1 MKKILSVALVLIMM
15 LSVFTVTA
23 SAESTA
29 DYYDV
34 RVGDVYYSMY
44 DDGAYVVG
52 YDVDPDNIAPAGA
65 ITIPETVSNRG
76 KKYTVV
82 GIETEAFYNSLF
94 TSITLPST
102 IKHIGDY
109 AFSTCDYLEE
119 VIIPGNCY
127 LDFFGLNVFVAT
139 PFEAEIY
146 SKDETIFGKNVLY
159 SYTGNADEYVIPEE
173 ITILANNCFFMS
185 GVKSVVFNDS
195 ITEIPYY
202 AFASCRNLKEII
214 IPDSVEYI
222 GDGAF
227 KDCTG
232 LEKVTLGK
240 NVYTLGVDCF
250 ANTKLKSIHLGPNVN
265 SIYGAFNNCKDLEAI
280 TIDPA
285 NETFIVKGD
294 AVYSDLSNLVDIE
307 ALANTLYMLE
317 YYILSKTPA
326 ELTLDDDVVAIGP
339 FAFYNNKNLKTI
351 SAKTIGIVD
360 AYAFNGSTIEKFDA
374 NMLMLVGGN
383 AFRNCKN
390 LKSIDLHNVW
400 SFGTSAFE
408 NCTSLDNVTFSEGVY
423 EIGELAF
430 ANTGLKNVTVYGDDC
445 YIYEAAFKGCKEL
458 ESVRL
463 EEGVSYVGMNV
474 FLDCPKLK
482 TIYLSKTV
490 KYFEDNAFNGC
501 DNVIFQLIK
510 NTTAYKHIKN
520 NTDYSFEVVGN
531 YSFFQRIID
540 FFKALFGI
548 E

>member
-15 LSVFTVTA
+15 LSVFSVTA

-119 VIIPGNCY
+119 VIIPSNCY

-185 GVKSVVFNDS
+185 GVKNVVFNDS

-227 KDCTG
+227 LGCESLIEIVTKPTIRSG
-232 LEKVTLGK
+232 KEAAAYLEKLRSIFLYCDTSYARSDRGQIRCDVNISLRPKGSKEFGTKVEMKNIMGFNFTKAKREKSKVRICLTGASGGGKTTL
-240 NVYTLGVDCF
+240 C
-250 ANTKLKSIHLGPNVN
+250 HLIP
-265 SIYGAFNNCKDLEAI
+265 K
-280 TIDPA
+280 
-285 NETFIVKGD
+285 
-294 AVYSDLSNLVDIE
+294 
-307 ALANTLYMLE
+307 
-317 YYILSKTPA
+317 
-326 ELTLDDDVVAIGP
+326 
-339 FAFYNNKNLKTI
+339 FYNFESFSTNNYRTFF
-351 SAKTIGIVD
+351 
-360 AYAFNGSTIEKFDA
+360 FN
-374 NMLMLVGGN
+374 
-383 AFRNCKN
+383 C
-390 LKSIDLHNVW
+390 
-400 SFGTSAFE
+400 
-408 NCTSLDNVTFSEGVY
+408 
-423 EIGELAF
+423 
-430 ANTGLKNVTVYGDDC
+430 
-445 YIYEAAFKGCKEL
+445 
-458 ESVRL
+458 
-463 EEGVSYVGMNV
+463 
-474 FLDCPKLK
+474 
-482 TIYLSKTV
+482 
-490 KYFEDNAFNGC
+490 
-501 DNVIFQLIK
+501 
-510 NTTAYKHIKN
+510 
-520 NTDYSFEVVGN
+520 
-531 YSFFQRIID
+531 RIC
-540 FFKALFGI
+540 
-548 E
+548 